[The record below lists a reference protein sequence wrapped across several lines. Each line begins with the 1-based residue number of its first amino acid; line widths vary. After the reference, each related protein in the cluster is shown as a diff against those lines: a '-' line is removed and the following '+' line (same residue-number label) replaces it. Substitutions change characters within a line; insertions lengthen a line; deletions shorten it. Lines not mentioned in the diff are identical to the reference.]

1 MIREPLFMRAYHFVS
16 ATHALE
22 NVRRRRLKI
31 ATFTDLN
38 DPFELWA
45 VAQPDPTLPRGL
57 RRWKQEI
64 SRKYGVLCFS
74 TDWQNPVMWSHY
86 ADKHRGI
93 ALGFDI
99 NQDIIKEV
107 RYRKTRPVF
116 HTADESTLHTLLYT
130 KHEDWQYE
138 REVRIFAR
146 LNNQD
151 PTSGLYFGDFT
162 PALVLREIITGP
174 LCTTTKQMIQ
184 EVLQDENVRITKGR
198 LAFNTFRVVNDQ
210 RGFRRLKRER

>member
-1 MIREPLFMRAYHFVS
+1 MRAYHFVS

-22 NVRRRRLKI
+22 NVRQRRLKI

-45 VAQPDPTLPRGL
+45 VAQPDPTLRRGL
-57 RRWKQEI
+57 RRWKKEI
-64 SRKYGVLCFS
+64 ARNYGVLCFT

-99 NQDIIKEV
+99 SPTIVKEV
-107 RYRKTRPVF
+107 RYRKTRPAF
-116 HTADESTLHTLLYT
+116 HTIDERTLHTLLYT
-130 KHEDWQYE
+130 KHKDWHYE
-138 REVRIFAR
+138 REVRVFAR
-146 LNNQD
+146 FNNRD
-151 PTSGLYFGDFT
+151 PTSKLFFGDFT

-174 LCTTTKQMIQ
+174 LCTTTKHAIQ
-184 EVLQDENVRITKGR
+184 EALRGDNVVITKGR
-198 LAFNTFRVVNDQ
+198 LAFNTFTVVKDQ
-210 RGFRRLKRER
+210 RGFRTTPRTKA